1 MAQVHLNKSNFV
13 MKKLLL
19 SVFTMISLALGS
31 EAIAQVTTVTGHITS
46 NTTWTNDKIYRL
58 DGFVYVDSTVTLTIQ
73 PGTVIRGVKATKG
86 SLIVTRGGKLIADGT
101 KQLPIVFTSDEAAG
115 TRTYGDW
122 GGIILLGAAP
132 INPAGGQAVI
142 EGGVNNANGDGQ
154 YGGTNA
160 TDNSGTL
167 RYVRI
172 EYAGIPFSA
181 NNEINGLTMGGVGRG
196 TIIDYVMVAFS
207 GDDSFEWF
215 GGTVNAK
222 HLISYKGVDDDFD
235 TDFGFIGN
243 VQFGLI
249 VRDKNVADQAGDS
262 NGFESDN
269 DNTGTNQARPKTM
282 ANFSNVT
289 LIGPKDSLTA
299 VVNAKYNNALRIR
312 RNSACSA
319 FNSVFMGFANGLYIE
334 GDSVANNATT
344 NQFRFKNNIIAGCT
358 LPLRKN
364 TVAFDIDAW
373 YATSGFNNT
382 TLATN
387 NDVMLTNAFAAVPN
401 CLPLTGSPALTGADF
416 TDSRLTNSFFSA
428 TAYKGAF
435 GADDWTLGWTSWDP
449 QNNNY
454 ETVTP
459 LTNFTKS
466 VNRDKVTFTNT
477 SQRATTY
484 TWNFGDGTAVSN
496 DVNPVHSYN
505 ALGHYQVTLTA
516 TAGINSVD
524 KSDSVHITELPV
536 NADLITVSGHI
547 TSNTTWFS
555 NKIYRLDGFV
565 YVDSN
570 ATLTIQA
577 GTIIRGIKATKGSLI
592 VTRGGKLI
600 ANGTKVSPIIF
611 TSDEQA
617 GNRTYGDWGGII
629 LLGAARVNVAGGQA
643 IIEGG
648 VNNANGDGQYGGSNN
663 EDSSGVLRYIRIE
676 YAGIPFSANN
686 EINGLT
692 MGAVGSKTVIE
703 YIMVAFSGDDSYE
716 WFGGTVNAK
725 HLIAYKGVDD
735 DFDTDFGFQGNVQFG
750 LVVRDK
756 NVADQ
761 AGDSNGF
768 ESDNDNTGT
777 NQARPKT
784 KANFSNVTV
793 VGPKENASTTINS
806 KYNNALRIRRNSAC
820 SAFNSIFMGFPTGL
834 YVEGDSAANNA
845 TTDQLLFKNNVI
857 AGCATPLKKT
867 TASFDV
873 TAWFNTTAFANTIL
887 TNNTDV
893 QLTAPYAAV
902 PVCVPTVGSP
912 VLTGASFADARLSN
926 PFFTATAY
934 KGAFGSEDW
943 TQGWA
948 NWDPQNNNYSFI
960 PTGINSVK
968 AINGMKVFPNPTAE
982 TATVQFELETSSNVT
997 IKLYNVQGKEIA
1009 TGLNEMLNAGTQ
1021 QVQINVSNV
1030 EAGLYFVKVSSN
1042 NATSTV
1048 RLSVVR

>member
-1 MAQVHLNKSNFV
+1 

-19 SVFTMISLALGS
+19 SVFTMITLAVGS
-31 EAIAQVTTVTGHITS
+31 EAIAQVTTVSGHISS

-101 KQLPIVFTSDEAAG
+101 KQLPIVFTSDEAPG
-115 TRTYGDW
+115 VRTYGDW
-122 GGIILLGAAP
+122 GGVILLGAAP
-132 INPAGGQAVI
+132 INPAGGQAII

-160 TDNSGTL
+160 NDNSGTL

-196 TIIDYVMVAFS
+196 TVIDYVMVAFS

-222 HLISYKGVDDDFD
+222 HLIAYKGVDDDFD
-235 TDFGFIGN
+235 TDFGYIGN

-249 VRDKNVADQAGDS
+249 VRDKDVADQAGDS

-269 DNTGTNQARPKTM
+269 DNTGTNQAKPKTI

-289 LIGPKDSLTA
+289 LVGPKADATTVINS
-299 VVNAKYNNALRIR
+299 KYNNALRIR
-312 RNSACSA
+312 RNSGCSA
-319 FNSVFMGFANGLYIE
+319 YNSIFMGFANGLYIE
-334 GDSVANNATT
+334 GDSSANNATT
-344 NQFRFKNNIIAGCT
+344 NQLRFKNNIIAGCAT
-358 LPLRKN
+358 PLRKN
-364 TVAFDIDAW
+364 VTAFDIDAW
-373 YATSGFNNT
+373 YATTGFNNS

-387 NDVMLTNAFAAVPN
+387 ADVMLTGAYSAVPN
-401 CLPLTGSPALTGADF
+401 CLPMVGSPALAGADF
-416 TDSRLTNSFFSA
+416 TDSRLTNAFFTA

-435 GADDWTLGWTSWDP
+435 GSEDWTLGWTSFDP

-459 LTNFTKS
+459 IAKFTKS
-466 VNRDKVTFTNT
+466 VNRDKVTFTNN
-477 SQRATTY
+477 SQKSSSY
-484 TWNFGDGTAVSN
+484 TWNFGDNTAVSN
-496 DVNPVHSYN
+496 DANPVHSYN
-505 ALGHYQVTLTA
+505 ALGTYVVSLTA
-516 TAGINSVD
+516 TNGANNVTVTD
-524 KSDSVHITELPV
+524 TVKITELPV
-536 NADLITVSGHI
+536 NAQLQVVSGHI
-547 TSNTTWFS
+547 TSNTTWAS
-555 NKIYRLDGFV
+555 DKIYRLDGFV

-570 ATLTIQA
+570 ATLTIQP

-600 ANGTKVSPIIF
+600 ANGTKTSPIVF

-629 LLGAARVNVAGGQA
+629 LLGAAKINVAGGQA

-648 VNNANGDGQYGGSNN
+648 VNNANGDGQFGGSNN
-663 EDSSGVLRYIRIE
+663 EDSSGVLRYVRIE

-692 MGAVGSKTVIE
+692 MGGVGSKTVIE

-735 DFDTDFGFQGNVQFG
+735 DFDTDFGYQGNVQFG

-784 KANFSNVTV
+784 MANFSNVTV
-793 VGPKENASTTINS
+793 VGPKDDASTTINS
-806 KYNNALRIRRNSAC
+806 KYNNALRLRRNSAC
-820 SAFNSIFMGFPTGL
+820 SAFNSVFMGFPTGL
-834 YVEGDSAANNA
+834 YVEGDSSANNA

-867 TASFDV
+867 AASFDV
-873 TAWFNTTAFANTIL
+873 TAWFNTSAFANTIL

-902 PVCVPTVGSP
+902 PNCVPSVGSP
-912 VLTGASFADARLSN
+912 VLSGASFADARLTNS
-926 PFFTATAY
+926 FFSTTAY
-934 KGAFGSEDW
+934 KGAFGSDDW

-960 PTGINSVK
+960 PTGIAQEKTIKGLLVY
-968 AINGMKVFPNPTAE
+968 PNPTSSE
-982 TATVQFELETSSNVT
+982 ATIQFELASSNVVSVV
-997 IKLYNVQGKEIA
+997 IYNIQGKELL
-1009 TGLNEMLNAGTQ
+1009 TVNSNEQLQAGTHQ
-1021 QVQINVSNV
+1021 MQVNVSNLDN
-1030 EAGLYFVKVSSN
+1030 GLYIVKVIGN
-1042 NATSTV
+1042 NVASAT
-1048 RLSVVR
+1048 RLTIVK

>member
-1 MAQVHLNKSNFV
+1 

-19 SVFTMISLALGS
+19 SVLTMITVAIGS

-58 DGFVYVDSTVTLTIQ
+58 DGFVYVDSNATLTIQ

-86 SLIVTRGGKLIADGT
+86 SLIITRGGKLIADGT
-101 KQLPIVFTSDEAAG
+101 KKLPIVFTSDEAPG

-122 GGIILLGAAP
+122 GGLIVLGSAP
-132 INPAGGQAVI
+132 INPVGGQAVI

-160 TDNSGTL
+160 NDNSGII

-181 NNEINGLTMGGVGRG
+181 NNEINGLTLGGVGRG

-222 HLISYKGVDDDFD
+222 HLIAYKGVDDDFD
-235 TDFGFIGN
+235 TDFGFQGN
-243 VQFGLI
+243 VQFGLV
-249 VRDKNVADQAGDS
+249 VRDKDVADQAGDS

-269 DNTGTNQARPKTM
+269 DNTGTNQATPKTL

-289 LIGPKDSLTA
+289 VLGPKADAST
-299 VVNAKYNNALRIR
+299 VINSKFNNALRIR
-312 RNSACSA
+312 RNSGCSA
-319 FNSVFMGFANGLYIE
+319 FNSIFMGFNYGLYIE
-334 GDSVANNATT
+334 GDSVSNNATT
-344 NQFRFKNNIIAGCT
+344 NQLRFKNNIIAGCAT
-358 LPLRKN
+358 PLRKN
-364 TVAFDIDAW
+364 VTAFDIDAW
-373 YATSGFNNT
+373 YNTAGFNNS
-382 TLATN
+382 TLTN
-387 NDVMLTNAFAAVPN
+387 NSDVMLTAAYAAIPN
-401 CLPLTGSPALTGADF
+401 CLPATGSPALTGADF
-416 TDSRLTNSFFSA
+416 SDSRLTNSFFTN

-435 GADDWTLGWTSWDP
+435 GSEDWTLEWTSWDP

-459 LTNFTKS
+459 VANFTKS
-466 VNRDKVTFTNT
+466 VNRDKVTFTNN
-477 SQRATTY
+477 SQKASSY
-484 TWNFGDGTAVSN
+484 TWNFGDNTAVSN
-496 DVNPVHSYN
+496 DVNPIHSYN
-505 ALGHYQVTLTA
+505 ALGSYVVSLIATNGANNVTVTD
-516 TAGINSVD
+516 TV
-524 KSDSVHITELPV
+524 KITELPV
-536 NADLITVSGHI
+536 NAQLQVVSGHI
-547 TSNTTWFS
+547 STNTTWTS
-555 NKIYRLDGFV
+555 DKIYRLDGFV

-570 ATLTIQA
+570 ATLTIQP
-577 GTIIRGIKATKGSLI
+577 GTIIRGIKSTKGSLI

-600 ANGTKVSPIIF
+600 ANGTKTSPIVF

-617 GNRTYGDWGGII
+617 GNRTYGDWGGVII
-629 LLGAARVNVAGGQA
+629 LGAAPVNPIGGQA

-648 VNNANGDGQYGGSNN
+648 VNNAAGDGQYGGSNVQ
-663 EDSSGVLRYIRIE
+663 DSSGVLRYIRIE

-692 MGAVGSKTVIE
+692 LGGVGNKTVIE
-703 YIMVAFSGDDSYE
+703 YIMVAYSGDDSYE

-756 NVADQ
+756 DVADQ

-784 KANFSNVTV
+784 KANFSNITV
-793 VGPKENASTTINS
+793 VGPKADASTSINA
-806 KYNNALRIRRNSAC
+806 KFNNALRIRRNSAV
-820 SAFNSIFMGFPTGL
+820 SAFNSIFMGFPVGL
-834 YVEGDSAANNA
+834 YVEGDSSANNA
-845 TTDQLLFKNNVI
+845 TTNQLLFKNNVI
-857 AGCATPLKKT
+857 AGCATPLKKNT
-867 TASFDV
+867 TSFDIN
-873 TAWFNTTAFANTIL
+873 AWFNTPAFENSIL

-893 QLTAPYAAV
+893 QLTAPYASV
-902 PVCVPTVGSP
+902 PNCVPTVGSP
-912 VLTGASFADARLSN
+912 VLTGASFADARLTNS
-926 PFFTATAY
+926 FFTSTAF

-960 PTGINSVK
+960 PTGIAQEKSIK
-968 AINGMKVFPNPTAE
+968 GLKVYPNPTSNE
-982 TATVQFELETSSNVT
+982 ATIQFELANANQVNVM
-997 IKLYNVQGKEIA
+997 LYDIQGKLVSSINN
-1009 TGLNEMLNAGTQ
+1009 NELLQAGSH
-1021 QVQINVSNV
+1021 QIQLDVTELVN
-1030 EAGLYFVKVSSN
+1030 GLYIVKVVGN
-1042 NATSTV
+1042 NIASTTK
-1048 RLSVVR
+1048 LSIAK